1 MGVVKKVDEELK
13 RSMEGIKEK
22 IKSDDILNRILTN
35 EAGQVNEGE
44 NDWKVECGREIVE
57 IYKKL
62 VNIVDKLRVVS

>member
-1 MGVVKKVDEELK
+1 M
-13 RSMEGIKEK
+13 
-22 IKSDDILNRILTN
+22 NRILTN

>member
-1 MGVVKKVDEELK
+1 MSIVKKVDEELK
-13 RSMEGIKEK
+13 RSMESIKEK

>member
-13 RSMEGIKEK
+13 RSMESIKEK

-35 EAGQVNEGE
+35 EAEQVNEGE